1 MNRIRFCYQRT
12 LIEMRMLKTRGRSWG
27 AYLYFYPLSKYRTK
41 EGQLLKSSGT
51 LKTALLLMLLALSGL
66 MLSGQKITRQKYIAD
81 FSDQAMREMVRVG
94 IPASITLAQGC
105 LESNNG
111 NSTLATKG
119 NNHFGIKCHDWTGKK
134 MYHDDDK
141 RHECFRSYPSAY
153 DSYMD
158 HSKFLTTKSRYASLF
173 EISPHDYRGWAKGLK
188 AAGYATA
195 NNYATLLIRIIE
207 ENELYNYDLMV
218 LNGSLDGIDT
228 SSYQAKVGGMSQRK
242 VLLNNKIEYILSE
255 PGDTPESLRAEL
267 GLYKNEIY
275 KYNNLYKGAKLETGS
290 IIYLQPKRRKAALG
304 NEIHRMAAGQT
315 LYDVSQTYGV
325 KLKHLYRMNH
335 MMEGEQPLEGTDI
348 NLRKKKREPVLKL
361 EPTKEDYEEEEM
373 QFRFEH

>member
-1 MNRIRFCYQRT
+1 M
-12 LIEMRMLKTRGRSWG
+12 
-27 AYLYFYPLSKYRTK
+27 
-41 EGQLLKSSGT
+41 KSSLT
-51 LKTALLLMLLALSGL
+51 IKTTHLILLLALSGL
-66 MLSGQKITRQKYIAD
+66 MLNGQKITREKYIAD
-81 FSDQAMREMVRVG
+81 FSKLAMREMHRVG

-111 NSTLATKG
+111 NSTLATRG

-158 HSKFLTTKSRYASLF
+158 HSQFLTTKSRYASLF

-207 ENELYNYDLMV
+207 ENQLYQYDLMV

-228 SSYQAKVGGMSQRK
+228 TSYLAGQGATTKRK
-242 VLLNNKIEYILSE
+242 VLLNNRIEYILSE

-290 IIYLQPKRRKAALG
+290 IIYLQPKRKKAAPG
-304 NEIHRMAAGQT
+304 NEIHRVEFGQT
-315 LYDVSQTYGV
+315 MYDISQIYGV
-325 KLKHLYRMNH
+325 KLKHLYRKNH
-335 MMEGEQPLEGTDI
+335 LMEGEQPLEATDI
-348 NLRKKKREPVLKL
+348 YLRRKKREPVLKL
-361 EPTKEDYEEEEM
+361 EPSQEQYEEEEM

>member
-1 MNRIRFCYQRT
+1 
-12 LIEMRMLKTRGRSWG
+12 MLN
-27 AYLYFYPLSKYRTK
+27 
-41 EGQLLKSSGT
+41 
-51 LKTALLLMLLALSGL
+51 
-66 MLSGQKITRQKYIAD
+66 GQKITREKYIAD
-81 FSDQAMREMVRVG
+81 FSDLAMREMHRVG

-134 MYHDDDK
+134 IYHDDDK

-153 DSYMD
+153 ESYMD

-173 EISPHDYRGWAKGLK
+173 EISLHDYRGWAKGLK

-207 ENELYNYDLMV
+207 ENQLYQYDLMV

-228 SSYQAKVGGMSQRK
+228 TSYLAGQGATTKRK
-242 VLLNNKIEYILSE
+242 VLLNNRIEYILSE

-267 GLYKNEIY
+267 ELYKNEIY
-275 KYNNLYKGAKLETGS
+275 RYNNLYKGAKLETGS
-290 IIYLQPKRRKAALG
+290 IIYLQPKRKKAAPG
-304 NEIHRMAAGQT
+304 NEIHRVEFGQT
-315 LYDVSQTYGV
+315 MYDISQIYGV
-325 KLKHLYRMNH
+325 KLKHLYWKNH
-335 MMEGEQPLEGTDI
+335 LMEGEQPLEATDI
-348 NLRKKKREPVLKL
+348 YLRRKKREPVLKL
-361 EPTKEDYEEEEM
+361 EPSQEEYEEEEM

>member
-1 MNRIRFCYQRT
+1 
-12 LIEMRMLKTRGRSWG
+12 MLN
-27 AYLYFYPLSKYRTK
+27 
-41 EGQLLKSSGT
+41 GQL
-51 LKTALLLMLLALSGL
+51 
-66 MLSGQKITRQKYIAD
+66 ITREKYIAD
-81 FSDQAMREMVRVG
+81 FSELAMREMHRVG

-111 NSTLATKG
+111 NSTLATRG

-134 MYHDDDK
+134 IYHDDDK

-158 HSKFLTTKSRYASLF
+158 HSQFLTTKSRYASLF

-207 ENELYNYDLMV
+207 ENQLYQYDLMV

-228 SSYQAKVGGMSQRK
+228 TSYLAGQGATTKRK
-242 VLLNNKIEYILSE
+242 VLLNNRIEYILSE

-275 KYNNLYKGAKLETGS
+275 RYNNLYKGAKLETGS
-290 IIYLQPKRRKAALG
+290 IIYLQPKRKKAAPG
-304 NEIHRMAAGQT
+304 NEIHRVEFGQT
-315 LYDVSQTYGV
+315 MYDISQIYGV
-325 KLKHLYRMNH
+325 KLKHLYRKNH
-335 MMEGEQPLEGTDI
+335 LMEGEQPLEATDI
-348 NLRKKKREPVLKL
+348 YLRRKKREPVLKL
-361 EPTKEDYEEEEM
+361 ESSQEEHEEEEM

>member
-1 MNRIRFCYQRT
+1 
-12 LIEMRMLKTRGRSWG
+12 MLN
-27 AYLYFYPLSKYRTK
+27 
-41 EGQLLKSSGT
+41 
-51 LKTALLLMLLALSGL
+51 
-66 MLSGQKITRQKYIAD
+66 GQKITREKYIAD
-81 FSDQAMREMVRVG
+81 FSELAMREMHRVG

-111 NSTLATKG
+111 NSTLATRG

-134 MYHDDDK
+134 IYHDDDK

-153 DSYMD
+153 NSYMD
-158 HSKFLTTKSRYASLF
+158 HSQFLTTKSRYASLF

-207 ENELYNYDLMV
+207 ENQLYQYDLMV

-228 SSYQAKVGGMSQRK
+228 SSYLAGQGAMTKRK
-242 VLLNNKIEYILSE
+242 VLLNNRIEYILSE
-255 PGDTPESLRAEL
+255 PGDSPESLRVEL

-275 KYNNLYKGAKLETGS
+275 RYNNLYKGAKLETGS
-290 IIYLQPKRRKAALG
+290 IIYLQPKRKKAAPG
-304 NEIHRMAAGQT
+304 NEIHRVEFGQT
-315 LYDVSQTYGV
+315 MYDISQIYGV
-325 KLKHLYRMNH
+325 KLKHLYRKNH
-335 MMEGEQPLEGTDI
+335 LMEGEQPLEATDI
-348 NLRKKKREPVLKL
+348 YLRKKKREPVLKL
-361 EPTKEDYEEEEM
+361 EPSQEQYEEEEM

>member
-1 MNRIRFCYQRT
+1 M
-12 LIEMRMLKTRGRSWG
+12 
-27 AYLYFYPLSKYRTK
+27 
-41 EGQLLKSSGT
+41 
-51 LKTALLLMLLALSGL
+51 LLLSLAGNMLI
-66 MLSGQKITRQKYIAD
+66 GQKITREKYTGD
-81 FSDQAMREMVRVG
+81 FSDLAMREMIRVG

-111 NSTLATKG
+111 NSTLAVKG

-134 MYHDDDK
+134 IYHNDDR

-158 HSKFLTTKSRYASLF
+158 HSQFLTTKSRYAPLF
-173 EISPHDYRGWAKGLK
+173 EISPHDYRSWAKGLK
-188 AAGYATA
+188 KAGYATA

-207 ENELYNYDLMV
+207 ENELYQYDLLV

-228 SSYQAKVGGMSQRK
+228 TSFPAQPGSMAQRK

-275 KYNNLYKGAKLETGS
+275 RYNNLYKGARLETGS
-290 IIYLQPKRRKAALG
+290 IIYLQPKRSKAAHG
-304 NEIHRMAAGQT
+304 NEIHRVEAGQT
-315 LYDVSQTYGV
+315 MYDISQTYGV
-325 KLKHLYRMNH
+325 KLKHLYRKNY

-348 NLRKKKREPVLKL
+348 YLRKKKREPVLKL
-361 EPTKEDYEEEEM
+361 EPTKEEYEEEEM
-373 QFRFEH
+373 QFRFDH